1 MILHLILIY
10 GNHVLGMKLPKFSLF
25 KPTIEC
31 CDFLEFP
38 IAGFQELH
46 GAKKATS
53 KLLGSASML
62 IMEDLT
68 RFRVLALER
77 HLENLIRNFS
87 MPSSNY

>member
-1 MILHLILIY
+1 M
-10 GNHVLGMKLPKFSLF
+10 VP
-25 KPTIEC
+25 
-31 CDFLEFP
+31 
-38 IAGFQELH
+38 
-46 GAKKATS
+46 KKATS

-68 RFRVLALER
+68 KFRVLALER